1 MLYASNWVAGRLLSW
16 RYASAP
22 VSPIERLEGLP
33 AFAGLC
39 TVCTGCRRGRPGQ
52 DLAANKDVGAAQCA
66 LFFHDP
72 GDLFTVGIWGAAGH
86 RSHLVRIANE
96 EICATSDLG
105 PYVPNARG

>member
-66 LFFHDP
+66 LFFTIPVIYLRSESGVQQATDH
-72 GDLFTVGIWGAAGH
+72 IW
-86 RSHLVRIANE
+86 
-96 EICATSDLG
+96 
-105 PYVPNARG
+105 